1 MNNKFNILHNKIL
14 DIKNQIDSNIEYNKT
29 DDSRLEVEK
38 RILKWE
44 KLVSTINELNF
55 SAIESTINI
64 EISQLDKDIFA
75 INSAFVSHNSQNDTI
90 RLAMQEAELIGNR
103 VSTPEKIIGDNVSKL
118 NMTRDLMKRAGLI

>member
-1 MNNKFNILHNKIL
+1 MNNKINILYNKIL
-14 DIKNQIDSNIEYNKT
+14 DIKNQVDSNIEYNKT
-29 DDSRLEVEK
+29 DASRLEVEK

-44 KLVSTINELNF
+44 KLISTINELNF

-75 INSAFVSHNSQNDTI
+75 INSAFASHNSHNDTI

-103 VSTPEKIIGDNVSKL
+103 ASTPEKILDNNVSKL
-118 NMTRDLMKRAGLI
+118 NITRDLMKRAGLI

>member
-1 MNNKFNILHNKIL
+1 M
-14 DIKNQIDSNIEYNKT
+14 
-29 DDSRLEVEK
+29 
-38 RILKWE
+38 E
-44 KLVSTINELNF
+44 KLISTINELNF

-103 VSTPEKIIGDNVSKL
+103 VSTPEKILGDNVSKL